1 MRRSSR
7 GARPIATA
15 VAALGLAAGVAACG
29 SYAGGSEAGGDY
41 PQGGLSL
48 MAPADPGGGW
58 DETARAFQQSVREAG
73 LADGST
79 EVYNVPGAGG
89 TLGLSQLVSKS
100 SGEPN
105 ELMVMGLVMLGAIET
120 NQSSVDLGTTT
131 PIATLTTEAE
141 AIVVPSDSRYRTFDD
156 LMKEL
161 ERDPGSVAWGGGSAG
176 GTDQLLVGL
185 LAREV
190 GADPAETKYVAHDGG
205 GDATAAILS
214 GSVDAGVS
222 GASEF
227 ADQVEAGKM
236 RALAVSGDGP
246 LDVGGQQVDNLT
258 SQGYAVTITNWR
270 GIVGPPG
277 LTDEQRDQVV
287 DFVERLQASEAW
299 KKNLRRFGWTAF
311 EKSGEAFTRF
321 LDSEERRVKQIVAD
335 LELAGS

>member
-7 GARPIATA
+7 GARRIASA

-29 SYAGGSEAGGDY
+29 STAGGSEAGGEY
-41 PQGGLSL
+41 PQGRLSI

-73 LADGST
+73 LADGA

-100 SGEPN
+100 SGDPN

-141 AIVVPSDSRYRTFDD
+141 AIVVPSDSKYRTLDD
-156 LMKEL
+156 LMEDL

-185 LAREV
+185 LAKEV

-246 LDVGGQQVDNLT
+246 LDVGGQQVENLT
-258 SQGYAVTITNWR
+258 SQGYDVTITNWR

-277 LTDEQRDQVV
+277 LPDEQREQVV
-287 DFVERLQASEAW
+287 DFVERVQASPAW
-299 KKNLRRFGWTAF
+299 KRNLQRFGWTAF
-311 EKSGEAFTRF
+311 EKSGDAFAQF
-321 LDSEERRVKQIVAD
+321 LDSEEQRVRRIVAD
-335 LELAGS
+335 LELSGS

>member
-1 MRRSSR
+1 MRRSSFS
-7 GARPIATA
+7 ARRIASA

-29 SYAGGSEAGGDY
+29 STAGGSEAGGDY
-41 PQGGLSL
+41 PQGRLSI

-73 LADGST
+73 LADST
-79 EVYNVPGAGG
+79 EVFNVPGAGG

-120 NQSSVDLGTTT
+120 NQSSVDLETTA

-141 AIVVPSDSRYRTFDD
+141 AIVVPSDSKYRTLDD
-156 LMKEL
+156 LMEDL
-161 ERDPGSVAWGGGSAG
+161 QRDPGSVAWGGGSPG

-185 LAREV
+185 LAKEI

-205 GDATAAILS
+205 GEATAAILS

-227 ADQVEAGKM
+227 AGCGLGRRAAGRRRTTGREPDLAGLRRDHHELEGHRRPARTVG
-236 RALAVSGDGP
+236 RAARPG
-246 LDVGGQQVDNLT
+246 
-258 SQGYAVTITNWR
+258 R
-270 GIVGPPG
+270 GLRRACPG
-277 LTDEQRDQVV
+277 LAG
-287 DFVERLQASEAW
+287 VEEEPATLRLDGV
-299 KKNLRRFGWTAF
+299 R
-311 EKSGEAFTRF
+311 
-321 LDSEERRVKQIVAD
+321 EERRVA
-335 LELAGS
+335 